1 MYKSDPYTTQI
12 HIQKGFSP
20 LANHPVI
27 AFPEG
32 TQIFPK
38 SMYTFS
44 TNIKFMIAFLEA
56 LI

>member
-1 MYKSDPYTTQI
+1 MYKSEPYTTQI
-12 HIQKGFSP
+12 RIQKGFSP

-38 SMYTFS
+38 SMYIFS
-44 TNIKFMIAFLEA
+44 TNIKFTIAFLEA

>member
-1 MYKSDPYTTQI
+1 MYKSEPYTAQI

-32 TQIFPK
+32 TDIPQKYVHIF
-38 SMYTFS
+38 
-44 TNIKFMIAFLEA
+44 N
-56 LI
+56 

>member
-1 MYKSDPYTTQI
+1 MYKSEPYTTKI

-32 TQIFPK
+32 TRYSPK
-38 SMYTFS
+38 VCTQFQ
-44 TNIKFMIAFLEA
+44 